1 MAKLLQTQNEY
12 RLYPKRSQLC
22 NCCHREFV
30 SEPFVFETK
39 FYVRGVV
46 IHKVRCWRC
55 VRSKEAVELIYN
67 NWPNLYIMLKGGQ
80 FYYLDFRCHLVDF
93 FRSEAE

>member
-30 SEPFVFETK
+30 SEPFIFETK
-39 FYVRGVV
+39 FYARGVV

-55 VRSKEAVELIYN
+55 VRSREACELILKK
-67 NWPNLYIMLKGGQ
+67 WPFVFYMEKKGQ
-80 FYYLDFRCHLVDF
+80 FYYLHQRESIKLLLT
-93 FRSEAE
+93 